1 METIIV
7 NVRQRQMLVSN
18 LDLQAQTFTT
28 VTAVLLVDKHM
39 HQITHITHVT
49 LMMTRSS
56 ISVEKI

>member
-39 HQITHITHVT
+39 HKITHITHVT